1 VHIFFDGTRTSV
13 CVRIIF
19 FTGGVLRV
27 RPAEH
32 LMGIIDLIGGRL
44 MRRGLLDLLK
54 VIRSEGSGYPV
65 YNWWCGFRI
74 IARKPVRCNGNKSK
88 DFVLN
93 T

>member
-32 LMGIIDLIGGRL
+32 LIGIIDLIGGRL

-54 VIRSEGSGYPV
+54 VIRSEGSGYHV

-74 IARKPVRCNGNKSK
+74 ILVCSFISSLDIVPLRLGV
-88 DFVLN
+88 
-93 T
+93 